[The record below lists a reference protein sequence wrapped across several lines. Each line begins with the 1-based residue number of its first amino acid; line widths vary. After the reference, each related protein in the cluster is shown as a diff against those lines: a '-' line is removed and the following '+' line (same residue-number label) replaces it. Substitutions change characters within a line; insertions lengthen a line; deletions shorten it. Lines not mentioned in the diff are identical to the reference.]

1 MEESSEKKYTNF
13 VGNLSRNIMKE
24 YKSQSI
30 RRNILGKEINKVSK
44 INFDNMDNSN
54 ISENKRVNFSSLGAS
69 IIKQEEKKILSRN
82 FNKYKHNNY
91 NTANISNKKSYDPY
105 LMKVCKNAIVNVS
118 AQLPNYLEIIDKIN
132 KEFNINEN
140 EESEEDFE
148 FENENDIELENSKIN
163 LSNINDESKKHINN
177 LSSLETNYNES
188 QINRSISV

>member
-44 INFDNMDNSN
+44 INFDNMDNSTL
-54 ISENKRVNFSSLGAS
+54 SENKRVNFSSLGAS
-69 IIKQEEKKILSRN
+69 IIKQEEKMILSRN
-82 FNKYKHNNY
+82 LNKYKHNIY

-140 EESEEDFE
+140 EENEDFE

-163 LSNINDESKKHINN
+163 LSKINDESKKHINN

>member
-1 MEESSEKKYTNF
+1 MEESSGKKYTSF

-69 IIKQEEKKILSRN
+69 IIKQEEKMIRSRN
-82 FNKYKHNNY
+82 FNKYKNNIY
-91 NTANISNKKSYDPY
+91 NTGNISNKKSYDPY

-140 EESEEDFE
+140 EESEDFE
-148 FENENDIELENSKIN
+148 FENENDIELENSNIN

-177 LSSLETNYNES
+177 LSSIETNYNES
-188 QINRSISV
+188 QINRSISM